1 MKTPIFTPTH
11 LIRSLFKLS
20 WVIPLILVPAV
31 SLAGDGGGTVQH
43 DLTGT
48 VYGYLG
54 IIIFILAY
62 SLVPFENMIHL
73 RKSKPVLLAA
83 GIVWVL
89 LSIAYIQVGDTH
101 TAHEAI
107 KHSLLEYA
115 ELFLFL
121 LAAMTYINA
130 MEERNVFQALR
141 SFLVSRGFSLRVIF
155 WVTGVLAF
163 IISPIADN
171 LTTALLMG
179 AVVMAV
185 GGKDKK
191 FVAIACINVVV
202 AANAGGAFSP
212 FGDITTLMVW
222 QKGKV
227 EFTEFF
233 AIFSP
238 SLVNWLVPA
247 IAMSFAIPKTTPKKL
262 DESIKLKFGAYAII
276 VFFLATIATAVCF
289 HNFLHLPPVAG
300 MMLGLGF
307 LGPLSYYIKL
317 HEGRVER
324 YDYILGA
331 RGAESIYPIATLVKS
346 KHDLERSIDKLSSPA
361 FAIDKNHN
369 VIHWNEAC
377 ESFTGI
383 KADDI
388 VGTRNHW
395 LPFYDSEQ
403 PLMADL
409 VLNYMPEQL
418 IDQHYGG
425 HCRKNDYIE
434 GAFEASRFIPTLG
447 DEGRWVSFTAA
458 PIKDEE
464 DNIIGAVQ
472 VLEDHT
478 EKQTATQQ
486 FDLMKKI
493 ARAEWD
499 TLLFFYGVILCVGG
513 LAQFGYLAA
522 VSEYMYNDLG
532 ATTANIIVGFLSAI
546 VDNIPVMFAVL
557 TMDPVMSHG
566 QWLLVTLTAGVG
578 GSMLSIGSAAGVAL
592 MGTARGIYTFGAH
605 LKWSPI
611 IMLGYAASIACHL
624 FINAKLM

>member
-202 AANAGGAFSP
+202 AANAGGARRARR
-212 FGDITTLMVW
+212 LCRRHRHW
-222 QKGKV
+222 
-227 EFTEFF
+227 
-233 AIFSP
+233 A
-238 SLVNWLVPA
+238 A
-247 IAMSFAIPKTTPKKL
+247 
-262 DESIKLKFGAYAII
+262 
-276 VFFLATIATAVCF
+276 C
-289 HNFLHLPPVAG
+289 
-300 MMLGLGF
+300 GL
-307 LGPLSYYIKL
+307 
-317 HEGRVER
+317 
-324 YDYILGA
+324 
-331 RGAESIYPIATLVKS
+331 
-346 KHDLERSIDKLSSPA
+346 
-361 FAIDKNHN
+361 
-369 VIHWNEAC
+369 
-377 ESFTGI
+377 
-383 KADDI
+383 
-388 VGTRNHW
+388 
-395 LPFYDSEQ
+395 
-403 PLMADL
+403 
-409 VLNYMPEQL
+409 
-418 IDQHYGG
+418 
-425 HCRKNDYIE
+425 
-434 GAFEASRFIPTLG
+434 
-447 DEGRWVSFTAA
+447 
-458 PIKDEE
+458 
-464 DNIIGAVQ
+464 
-472 VLEDHT
+472 
-478 EKQTATQQ
+478 
-486 FDLMKKI
+486 
-493 ARAEWD
+493 
-499 TLLFFYGVILCVGG
+499 
-513 LAQFGYLAA
+513 
-522 VSEYMYNDLG
+522 
-532 ATTANIIVGFLSAI
+532 
-546 VDNIPVMFAVL
+546 
-557 TMDPVMSHG
+557 SHR
-566 QWLLVTLTAGVG
+566 L
-578 GSMLSIGSAAGVAL
+578 
-592 MGTARGIYTFGAH
+592 R
-605 LKWSPI
+605 
-611 IMLGYAASIACHL
+611 
-624 FINAKLM
+624 